1 MNKGKITS
9 LGLAILLFFTPVT
22 TLGHSGRT
30 DSSGGHK
37 DNQNK
42 SGLGG
47 YHYHHGAGP
56 HLHKNGV
63 CPYTVPTN
71 NVKIVSSTSTV
82 KSSSVSSSKIEL
94 NKKIQTRLNELG
106 YNCGQVDGSIGPKT
120 IAAVKAFQKDYGL
133 TVDGSAGPKTQ
144 AALGL

>member
-56 HLHKNGV
+56 HLHKNGI
-63 CPYTVPTN
+63 CPYKRTTVTYSN
-71 NVKIVSSTSTV
+71 IS
-82 KSSSVSSSKIEL
+82 SSSKVQINKNIQTKL
-94 NKKIQTRLNELG
+94 NKLG
-106 YNCGQVDGSIGPKT
+106 YECGQVDGSFGPKT

-133 TVDGSAGPKTQ
+133 TVDGSAGPKTK